1 MKKNQNTDWIQQ
13 MNSIVKTGGVNDCFF
28 KAQIR
33 KDSAKNYILKVFA
46 ANSDSVVIF
55 DLKTKSEKKA
65 LELADNY
72 LDSINM
78 INYGMNDEFD
88 LH

>member
-1 MKKNQNTDWIQQ
+1 MRNINPKWVHEHG
-13 MNSIVKTGGVNDCFF
+13 SIIKTGGDADMYF

-33 KDSAKNYILKVFA
+33 HDEHGRFRLKVYGL
-46 ANSDSVVIF
+46 NSDPVTI

-65 LELADNY
+65 MELADNY

-78 INYGMNDEFD
+78 INYGFDDEFD
-88 LH
+88 LQ